1 MERLSDLSKTT
12 NIVWLTS
19 VTLPI
24 FILLRLLFKAGILP
38 PSPNPLKRISFE
50 SLSAKESIS
59 DKLNIMVE
67 LTPVSNKKVS
77 FVPLTS
83 TGITTKLLINLNDI
97 LSFFLSS
104 EKKKPL

>member
-1 MERLSDLSKTT
+1 
-12 NIVWLTS
+12 
-19 VTLPI
+19 
-24 FILLRLLFKAGILP
+24 
-38 PSPNPLKRISFE
+38 
-50 SLSAKESIS
+50 
-59 DKLNIMVE
+59 MVE